1 MLSPPQEIATVV
13 RKRVILPPRPRPRPR
28 SGLLSFIVPSHP
40 NKFDVGRHCVLRP
53 LPLLH
58 PTNANGGCPSESCPA
73 LRNPDGGGGGG
84 GGAEVWRSVNARRT
98 TNEPDVVM
106 VPQPQSLSSSVAG
119 GGGQGRRRHQS
130 LGGARAATAAA
141 AAVNNGSWA
150 IDL

>member
-1 MLSPPQEIATVV
+1 MPPPI
-13 RKRVILPPRPRPRPR
+13 
-28 SGLLSFIVPSHP
+28 SLLSLSHP

-73 LRNPDGGGGGG
+73 LRNPDGGGGG
-84 GGAEVWRSVNARRT
+84 AAVWRSVNARRT
-98 TNEPDVVM
+98 TTNEPDVVR
-106 VPQPQSLSSSVAG
+106 VPQPQPQSSSVAG

-130 LGGARAATAAA
+130 LGGARAATAVAA
-141 AAVNNGSWA
+141 EVNSGSWA